1 MVCTWP
7 PRILRSTIHTGA
19 VTPFKILRASGSDHV
34 PLSPFD
40 STLFSTPK
48 NPCFCAEKPALLA
61 FNLLAN
67 SCALYPGANV
77 NQTESNNNR
86 TDWPLT
92 GGSLLLNVH
101 HPWAFTYV
109 NLGLG
114 GDNTTV
120 FNISLVEGFNQ
131 TGNGTFC
138 LPTVAI
144 PESLGLTQ
152 GTNASIQVIQIGET
166 GSALYNVSG
175 QTISVQD
182 HHIQLWVSHERD
194 EMS

>member
-1 MVCTWP
+1 M
-7 PRILRSTIHTGA
+7 
-19 VTPFKILRASGSDHV
+19 
-34 PLSPFD
+34 LSVLQFTY
-40 STLFSTPK
+40 S
-48 NPCFCAEKPALLA
+48 A
-61 FNLLAN
+61 FTT
-67 SCALYPGANV
+67 GANV
-77 NQTESNNNR
+77 NQTESNTNR

-138 LPTVAI
+138 IPTVII
-144 PESLGLTQ
+144 PDSVGLTE

-175 QTISVQD
+175 HMIYSNLIHTISF
-182 HHIQLWVSHERD
+182 HTIEIS
-194 EMS
+194 

>member
-1 MVCTWP
+1 M
-7 PRILRSTIHTGA
+7 LSA
-19 VTPFKILRASGSDHV
+19 YFLLLASGLHLTAAHFSINY
-34 PLSPFD
+34 PYWRGD
-40 STLFSTPK
+40 SFLEPASQWIR
-48 NPCFCAEKPALLA
+48 PCIPPPPHPDPGSYANTKEVFPLLA
-61 FNLLAN
+61 VLHLTD
-67 SCALYPGANV
+67 SVLTTGANV

-138 LPTVAI
+138 IPTVII
-144 PESLGLTQ
+144 PHSVGLTE

-166 GSALYNVSG
+166 GSALYNVSEDM
-175 QTISVQD
+175 ICS
-182 HHIQLWVSHERD
+182 
-194 EMS
+194 

>member
-1 MVCTWP
+1 MLKELPFVLS
-7 PRILRSTIHTGA
+7 ILWLTHAPSTT
-19 VTPFKILRASGSDHV
+19 
-34 PLSPFD
+34 
-40 STLFSTPK
+40 
-48 NPCFCAEKPALLA
+48 
-61 FNLLAN
+61 
-67 SCALYPGANV
+67 GANV
-77 NQTESNNNR
+77 NQTKSNNNR

-114 GDNTTV
+114 GDNTSV

-144 PESLGLTQ
+144 PRSLSLTE
-152 GTNASIQVIQIGET
+152 GTNASIQVIQIGEM
-166 GSALYNVSG
+166 GSALYNVSRH
-175 QTISVQD
+175 TISVQE
-182 HHIQLWVSHERD
+182 HHIQFWVSHE
-194 EMS
+194 EMR